1 LESRKGKNILILGA
15 SSDIAMALGEAY
27 AKKGDRII
35 LAGRNLSRLKEI
47 ASDISIRYGAS
58 TQYLEFDALDYASHE
73 LFYLGID
80 PQPDIVICVF
90 GYLGDQEVAQ
100 RDWKETEF
108 IIHTN
113 YTGAASILNIV
124 ANEMEKRSSGVIVGI
139 SSVAGDRGKLSNYMY
154 GSAKAGF
161 TAYLSGLRNRLY
173 HAGVHVLTVKPGFVA
188 TQMTAHMDLPPL
200 LTATPAMVANDVL
213 KAVSS
218 RKDVVYS
225 FSRWRLLMFIIRN
238 IPEFI
243 FKRLKL

>member
-1 LESRKGKNILILGA
+1 MLILGA
-15 SSDIAMALGEAY
+15 TSDIANALGEAF

-35 LAGRNLSRLKEI
+35 LAGRNMTRLKEI
-47 ASDISIRYGAS
+47 AADISIRYDVV
-58 TQYLEFDALDYASHE
+58 TEYLEFDALDYASHE
-73 LFYLGID
+73 KFYLDID

-100 RDWKETEF
+100 RDWKETES

-113 YTGAASILNIV
+113 YTGAISILNIV
-124 ANEMEKRSSGVIVGI
+124 ANEMEKKRSGMIIGI
-139 SSVAGDRGKLSNYMY
+139 SSVAGDRGKLSNYLY

-173 HAGVHVLTVKPGFVA
+173 HAGVHVLTIKPGFVA
-188 TQMTAHMDLPPL
+188 TQMTAHLDLPPL
-200 LTATPAMVANDVL
+200 LTASPARVANDTL

-218 RKDVVYS
+218 RKDIVYS
-225 FSRWRLLMFIIRN
+225 LSRWRLLMFIIRN
-238 IPEFI
+238 IPEFL